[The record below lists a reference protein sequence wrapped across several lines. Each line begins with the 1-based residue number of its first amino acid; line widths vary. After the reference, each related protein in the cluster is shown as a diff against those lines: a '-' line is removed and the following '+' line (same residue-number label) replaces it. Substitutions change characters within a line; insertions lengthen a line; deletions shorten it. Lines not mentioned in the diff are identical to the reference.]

1 MSTRP
6 ATPASPKNVKVK
18 SPAPGTPMF
27 GCEHVQLLLSQGQEV
42 MNSSIA
48 HYKMILRGI
57 FDATPIVPQTSTNQ
71 EGRPITSLTA
81 NYLCLQCPTTVS
93 EEDRLRHGTKK
104 SHRFCMSRNTAMTS
118 PKHYSGSLYCQI
130 CDDLVWDPTLEEL
143 RVRKIGTGSFSGTHN
158 VLQYGEI
165 LTVAETLLATGR
177 KRKHD
182 ELFTDSIKEDPRYIS
197 SNTTTASCRANGL
210 RGIYNAG
217 ATCYQNVVLQ
227 SFLHNPLLRNFY
239 LSDGHNECGIY
250 HCLSCAMDDMFQDF
264 YALENTN
271 GYTAANILSGFWISE
286 KKAFENLVTTKD
298 QDAHEFFQF
307 LAEEL
312 HERNGDG
319 KRPEIGSEHS
329 CNCIIHQ
336 TFYGKMQTTTTCQN
350 CKGTTN
356 AVQSF
361 LDLSLGLDN
370 LAQKRIKKTGQKM
383 PALTLTDCLDEEY
396 VKFDKC
402 EYRCHNCASSQQAK
416 RYTSIKRL
424 PNVLSVQLKRFEY
437 KQGRHDRA
445 ASKIDNVVQFP
456 LQLNM
461 LPYTNRVRSRDSRE
475 NLELER
481 SCMYDLLS
489 VVVHVGEIETGHY
502 VSYCRVGDQ
511 WFKFN
516 DHKVELA
523 SISDVL
529 GAQAYLLFYIIR
541 SLA

>member
-1 MSTRP
+1 MSSRP
-6 ATPASPKNVKVK
+6 VTPASPRNARVK
-18 SPAPGTPMF
+18 SPTPASPMF
-27 GCEHVQLLLSQGQEV
+27 GCGMLEIRFHHKWMANSAHLEHVQLLLSQGQEV
-42 MNSSIA
+42 INSSIA

-57 FDATPIVPQTSTNQ
+57 FDTNPIVPQTSTNK
-71 EGRPITSLTA
+71 EGRPITTLTSSKV
-81 NYLCLQCPTTVS
+81 NNF
-93 EEDRLRHGTKK
+93 E
-104 SHRFCMSRNTAMTS
+104 
-118 PKHYSGSLYCQI
+118 
-130 CDDLVWDPTLEEL
+130 
-143 RVRKIGTGSFSGTHN
+143 
-158 VLQYGEI
+158 
-165 LTVAETLLATGR
+165 GR

-182 ELFTDSIKEDPRYIS
+182 ELFTDSIKDDPRYIS
-197 SNTTTASCRANGL
+197 SNTTLASCRADGL

-239 LSDGHNECGIY
+239 LSDGHQSNECNVP

-286 KKAFENLVTTKD
+286 KKAFENLVTTKE

-307 LAEEL
+307 LAEDL

-319 KRPEIGSEHS
+319 KKPEIGSEHS

-350 CKGTTN
+350 CNSSSNT
-356 AVQSF
+356 VQSF
-361 LDLSLGLDN
+361 LDLSVGLDS
-370 LAQKRIKKTGQKM
+370 LAQRRNKKAGQK
-383 PALTLTDCLDEEY
+383 PPNLSLADCLDEEY
-396 VKFDKC
+396 IKSDKC
-402 EYRCHNCASSQQAK
+402 EYRCHNCASTQQAR
-416 RYTSIKRL
+416 RYTSVKRL
-424 PNVLSVQLKRFEY
+424 PNVLSIQLKRFEY
-437 KQGRHDRA
+437 KQGRHDHA
-445 ASKIDNVVQFP
+445 ASKVDVPVHFP

-475 NLELER
+475 NMELQR
-481 SCMYDLLS
+481 SCVYDLLS
-489 VVVHVGEIETGHY
+489 VVVHVGELETGHY
-502 VSYCRVGDQ
+502 TSYCRVGDQ

-523 SISDVL
+523 SLSDVL

>member
-1 MSTRP
+1 MPSRP
-6 ATPASPKNVKVK
+6 VTPASPRNARVK
-18 SPAPGTPMF
+18 SPTPASPMF

-42 MNSSIA
+42 INSSIA

-57 FDATPIVPQTSTNQ
+57 FDTNPIVPQTSTNK
-71 EGRPITSLTA
+71 EGRPITTLTS
-81 NYLCLQCPTTVS
+81 NFLCLQCPTTVS
-93 EEDRLRHGTKK
+93 EEDRLGHGNKK
-104 SHRFCMSRNTAMTS
+104 SHRFYVDSRNGA
-118 PKHYSGSLYCQI
+118 LYCQI

-143 RVRKIGTGSFSGTHN
+143 RLRKIGTGSFS
-158 VLQYGEI
+158 
-165 LTVAETLLATGR
+165 GR

-182 ELFTDSIKEDPRYIS
+182 ELFTDSIKDDPRYIS
-197 SNTTTASCRANGL
+197 SNTTLASCRADGL

-239 LSDGHNECGIY
+239 LSDGHQSNECNVP

-286 KKAFENLVTTKD
+286 KKAFENLVTTKE

-307 LAEEL
+307 LAEDL

-319 KRPEIGSEHS
+319 KKPEIGSEHS
-329 CNCIIHQ
+329 
-336 TFYGKMQTTTTCQN
+336 
-350 CKGTTN
+350 
-356 AVQSF
+356 S
-361 LDLSLGLDN
+361 
-370 LAQKRIKKTGQKM
+370 R
-383 PALTLTDCLDEEY
+383 
-396 VKFDKC
+396 
-402 EYRCHNCASSQQAK
+402 
-416 RYTSIKRL
+416 RYTSVKRL
-424 PNVLSVQLKRFEY
+424 PNVLSIQLKRFEY
-437 KQGRHDRA
+437 KQGRHDHA
-445 ASKIDNVVQFP
+445 ASKVDVPVHFP

-475 NLELER
+475 NMELQR
-481 SCMYDLLS
+481 SCVYDLLS
-489 VVVHVGEIETGHY
+489 VVVHVGELETGHY
-502 VSYCRVGDQ
+502 TSYCRVGDQ

-523 SISDVL
+523 SLSDVL